1 MIFDFTIN
9 IGSIVTLVIGFGA
22 GVAAWVTALYRINGH
37 DTKLT
42 EMTSALGIAQASHS
56 TLVERVETIRSKSA
70 QELSDF
76 KLEVAKNYATNA
88 AITQVEE
95 RIVVAIDRLGERFDK
110 IIIDHRPSPA
120 RGRRSP

>member
-37 DTKLT
+37 DTKL
-42 EMTSALGIAQASHS
+42 SDLAIALATAVEAHKLLS
-56 TLVERVETIRSKSA
+56 ERVESIRAKGA

-76 KLEVAKNYATNA
+76 KLEVAKNYATNK
-88 AITQVEE
+88 AIEAVEE
-95 RIVVAIDRLGERFDK
+95 RIVVAIDKLGDRLDK
-110 IIIDHRPSPA
+110 IFVTAAQER
-120 RGRRSP
+120 RGA